1 MVNKLLVIL
10 FSCSLIQ
17 IDIKSNKEYN
27 YYYENGRLM
36 RATECQIVANT
47 DGIVVKKDVLSTIFY
62 AYDSEDRLSRKRIMF
77 ADGKEHVVYY
87 ETPVRLSYR

>member
-1 MVNKLLVIL
+1 MLASL
-10 FSCSLIQ
+10 FCEATIH
-17 IDIKSNKEYN
+17 IDIKSNREYN

-36 RATECQIVANT
+36 RATECQIVSNT
-47 DGIVVKKDVLSTIFY
+47 DGIVIKKDVLSTIFY